1 MNVLLATEGVTRVDD
16 APVLDSLGA
25 TIKMTEAMVDM
36 KAAIGLG
43 HSRHGFL
50 TRRRGQSG
58 SRRSWTSISAARSR
72 TTERKQSCAEE
83 RGRQGGE
90 A

>member
-16 APVLDSLGA
+16 ALVLDGLGA

-43 HSRHGFL
+43 HSRHGFFN
-50 TRRRGQSG
+50 
-58 SRRSWTSISAARSR
+58 AAPRP
-72 TTERKQSCAEE
+72 ERVAQVMDFYF
-83 RGRQGGE
+83 GGTIKDD
-90 A
+90 